1 MQPLSLSNSRR
12 FPKRNSRLINILEI
26 GAGEPKIQG
35 HPPWGRSELVASL
48 EETWGWWSL
57 PWGCFGVWAA
67 LPGVVSSSL
76 VLSEEGV
83 DPSENHRNLG
93 LELDWWV
100 GHLVMLLSYRFKW
113 MNRIRLRPLV
123 FKALGCISAVASSHP
138 LCVGKTEELALTFKT
153 TDAPKELDWWRTLSR
168 PVWLILNWNES
179 PRKKRQRRREP

>member
-48 EETWGWWSL
+48 EETWGWWRL
-57 PWGCFGVWAA
+57 PWGCFGVLAA

-83 DPSENHRNLG
+83 DPYENHRNLG
-93 LELDWWV
+93 LELDWWM
-100 GHLVMLLSYRFKW
+100 GHLVMLLSYRFEW
-113 MNRIRLRPLV
+113 TSRIRLRPLV

-153 TDAPKELDWWRTLSR
+153 TDAPKELG
-168 PVWLILNWNES
+168 
-179 PRKKRQRRREP
+179 